1 MNKAVISVL
10 GPDRPGIIAA
20 VTRVLFEKDCNIENV
35 SQTIIQSEFSGIFIV
50 GMPTSETVQGLHKSL
65 EEELSRLSLH
75 VYVKPLDP
83 SGSGFSFTKCEQFI
97 ITTRGP
103 DAKGLVARIT
113 EIMARYGV
121 NVTNLQAI
129 FKGGTDPDSNI
140 MIYEVDIPCDIDQRS
155 LYKDLRDKAA
165 ELSLSIDIQHRN
177 IFEALNRI

>member
-1 MNKAVISVL
+1 MNKAVISIL
-10 GPDRPGIIAA
+10 GPDRPGIIAT

-50 GMPTSETVQGLHKSL
+50 SMPADETIHSLHQGLD
-65 EEELSRLSLH
+65 EELRPLSLH
-75 VYVKPLDP
+75 VYVKQLDTAEP
-83 SGSGFSFTKCEQFI
+83 PFSISKCEQFI

-113 EIMARYGV
+113 EIIARYGV

-140 MIYEVDIPCDIDQRS
+140 MIYEVDIPCDIDQQS
-155 LYKDLRDKAA
+155 LVDDLRDKAA
-165 ELSLSIDIQHRN
+165 ELSLSISIQHRN
-177 IFEALNRI
+177 IFKAINRI